1 MKKITIYFLKFF
13 ILLISI
19 INLSINIEAMPKENT
34 SIPNHIKI
42 DVEDKILNT
51 VEYENFYLDAQRI
64 NTSVGPGY
72 CLEVEKD
79 YPSGQTFKFVGK
91 PAKQVVGMMANG
103 YPNKTPLEIGVDTE
117 DNAYFAT
124 QVAIWCVT
132 EGYSPYKF
140 KSKDKQLLKAIESIY
155 EQGIEYKGNEL
166 DHIAMEYYF
175 NNCIQRIVVYINKE
189 IEKPGGNDIQPGEP
203 NDDIPLIP
211 DAPDNNKPIV
221 PDNSEEIPEIPNV
234 PEDEVAT
241 TPDIPGGVPTLPE
254 IPDDED
260 MSDKNEN
267 VVVPGLG

>member
-1 MKKITIYFLKFF
+1 MKKITIYFFKFF
-13 ILLISI
+13 ILLILI

-64 NTSVGPGY
+64 NTSIGPGY

-91 PAKQVVGMMANG
+91 PAKQVAGMMVNG

-140 KSKDKQLLKAIESIY
+140 KSKDKQLLKAIENIY

-166 DHIAMEYYF
+166 DHVAMEYYF
-175 NNCIQRIVVYINKE
+175 NDCIQRIVVYINKE
-189 IEKPGGNDIQPGEP
+189 VEKPGEGNNTSPST
-203 NDDIPLIP
+203 
-211 DAPDNNKPIV
+211 PDNNKPV
-221 PDNSEEIPEIPNV
+221 TPDTSEGEIPTTPGIPEEEIPV
-234 PEDEVAT
+234 
-241 TPDIPGGVPTLPE
+241 LPE
-254 IPDDED
+254 TPDDED
-260 MSDKNEN
+260 TSDKGEN
-267 VVVPGLG
+267 IVVPGLG

>member
-64 NTSVGPGY
+64 NTSIGPGY

-140 KSKDKQLLKAIESIY
+140 KSKDKQVLKAIESIY

-221 PDNSEEIPEIPNV
+221 PDTSEEETPEIPNL
-234 PEDEVAT
+234 PEDE
-241 TPDIPGGVPTLPE
+241 VPTLPE

>member
-1 MKKITIYFLKFF
+1 MNKHVKKFIKAFL
-13 ILLISI
+13 LLISI
-19 INLSINIEAMPKENT
+19 INLSINIEAMSKENI

-51 VEYENFYLDAQRI
+51 VEYDNFYLDAQRI
-64 NTSVGPGY
+64 NTSIGPGY

-140 KSKDKQLLKAIESIY
+140 KSKDKELLKAIENIY

-166 DHIAMEYYF
+166 DHVAMEYYF
-175 NNCIQRIVVYINKE
+175 NNCIQRIVIYINKE
-189 IEKPGGNDIQPGEP
+189 IENPGGEIGGGN
-203 NDDIPLIP
+203 NIPPSI
-211 DAPDNNKPIV
+211 PDNNKPII
-221 PDNSEEIPEIPNV
+221 PDTSEEEIP
-234 PEDEVAT
+234 T
-241 TPDIPGGVPTLPE
+241 TPDIPKEEIPVLPE
-254 IPDDED
+254 TPDDDET
-260 MSDKNEN
+260 SDKGEN

>member
-1 MKKITIYFLKFF
+1 MNKHVKKFIKTFL
-13 ILLISI
+13 LLISI
-19 INLSINIEAMPKENT
+19 INLSINIEAMPKENI

-51 VEYENFYLDAQRI
+51 VEYDNFYLDAQRI
-64 NTSVGPGY
+64 NTSIGPGY

-140 KSKDKQLLKAIESIY
+140 KSKDKQLLKAIENIY

-175 NNCIQRIVVYINKE
+175 DNFIQRIIVYIKE
-189 IEKPGGNDIQPGEP
+189 EIGGGNNAPP
-203 NDDIPLIP
+203 NNKPVTP
-211 DAPDNNKPIV
+211 DVPDNNKPIIPDV
-221 PDNSEEIPEIPNV
+221 PEEEIPI
-234 PEDEVAT
+234 
-241 TPDIPGGVPTLPE
+241 LPE

-260 MSDKNEN
+260 TSDKGEN

>member
-1 MKKITIYFLKFF
+1 
-13 ILLISI
+13 
-19 INLSINIEAMPKENT
+19 
-34 SIPNHIKI
+34 
-42 DVEDKILNT
+42 
-51 VEYENFYLDAQRI
+51 
-64 NTSVGPGY
+64 
-72 CLEVEKD
+72 
-79 YPSGQTFKFVGK
+79 
-91 PAKQVVGMMANG
+91 MMANG
-103 YPNKTPLEIGVDTE
+103 YPNKTPLEIGVDAE

-140 KSKDKQLLKAIESIY
+140 KAKDKQLLKAIENIY

-166 DHIAMEYYF
+166 DHVAMEYYF

-189 IEKPGGNDIQPGEP
+189 VEKPGEGIGGGNDIQPGEP

-221 PDNSEEIPEIPNV
+221 PDTSEEETPEMPNV
-234 PEDEVAT
+234 PEDE
-241 TPDIPGGVPTLPE
+241 VPTLPE

>member
-1 MKKITIYFLKFF
+1 MNKHVKKFIKTFL
-13 ILLISI
+13 LLISI
-19 INLSINIEAMPKENT
+19 INLSINIEAMPKENI
-34 SIPNHIKI
+34 SIPNRIKI

-51 VEYENFYLDAQRI
+51 VEYDNFYLDVQRI
-64 NTSVGPGY
+64 NTSIGPGY

-140 KSKDKQLLKAIESIY
+140 KSKDKQLLKAIENIY

-175 NNCIQRIVVYINKE
+175 DNFIQRIIVYIKE
-189 IEKPGGNDIQPGEP
+189 EIGGGNNTPPSEP
-203 NDDIPLIP
+203 DNNKPVTP
-211 DAPDNNKPIV
+211 DVPDNNKPIIPDV
-221 PDNSEEIPEIPNV
+221 PEEEI
-234 PEDEVAT
+234 
-241 TPDIPGGVPTLPE
+241 PTLPE
-254 IPDDED
+254 TPDDED
-260 MSDKNEN
+260 TSDKDEN
-267 VVVPGLG
+267 VIVPGLG